1 MLTRRAAT
9 LLLIPVIL
17 LASGCNALTTAQNF
31 ENVITGILN
40 IAKAEIP
47 SLPPADGA
55 ILAQWSGLL
64 TTLNG
69 QLQTCITSAG
79 SSAKKAT
86 FLACFNAFAVGAT
99 NPTELA
105 QLRLLSPGSQQK
117 VELWL
122 TAAILGVNAALE
134 AFGGAQQIPPVITS
148 QIPSKGDLNALARQL
163 NLAYGF

>member
-1 MLTRRAAT
+1 MLKMKRSAFILVP
-9 LLLIPVIL
+9 LLLLV
-17 LASGCNALTTAQNF
+17 SGCNSLQTAQNF

-40 IAKAEIP
+40 IAKAEVP
-47 SLPPADGA
+47 ALPPADGA
-55 ILAQWSGLL
+55 ILNQWTSLL

-69 QLQTCITSAG
+69 QLETCITAAG
-79 SSAKKAT
+79 TSAKKAT

-99 NPTELA
+99 SPTELA

-134 AFGGAQQIPPVITS
+134 AFGGAQQTPPVITS
-148 QIPSKGDLNALARQL
+148 QIPTHQDLEALARKI
-163 NLAYGF
+163 NVAYGF